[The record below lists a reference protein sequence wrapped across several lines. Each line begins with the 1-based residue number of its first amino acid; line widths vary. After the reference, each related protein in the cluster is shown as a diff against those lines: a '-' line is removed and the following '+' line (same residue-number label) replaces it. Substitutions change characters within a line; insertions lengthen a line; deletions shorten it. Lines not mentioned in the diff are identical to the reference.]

1 MPTLSNAKGVGYHQ
15 EKYWHKSY
23 PGQKGNSPK
32 EISGPHGFQLQPT
45 TTTIQMHKS
54 KNLRRGTR
62 KAGGQ
67 DGDSKKKGRHL
78 N

>member
-45 TTTIQMHKS
+45 TTTIQHKS